1 MNSQRTLNHPL
12 RLALAGEMH
21 ARPFLRIEPPE
32 RVLHLALFAGDA
44 LDRHHAWLGE
54 LCECFGVSAPQRG
67 ASYFFH
73 DFGPWRLKWENHSE
87 FSTYTFAFRGDG
99 SGDFADDL
107 LRRLPQAWLGQL
119 AGNVISAAQL
129 AFVSA
134 GGQPLAASD
143 PWLRTQFS
151 GPLIAGARVMA
162 GGEVWSDFLVQPDG
176 VSRFLLRD
184 VGLREFQAGRLSQ
197 RVLEIDTYR
206 MMALLAL
213 PVARECQPVIRE
225 AEADNYRFSA
235 SAAYFSII
243 RARLQELREERIEG
257 VPTLGEFMERRLVP
271 AMEFCESVRRRQHEL
286 IERLSRTDSLLRT
299 RVTMT
304 QERYN
309 SAILASLN
317 KRAELQLRLQH
328 AVEGFSIVAISY
340 YLLGVLGYGLKA
352 LGKLGVPVEAELAT
366 GLALPLV
373 VGAVWFAV
381 RRAQRALH
389 RRHPSEDPAPAPA
402 ASSS

>member
-21 ARPFLRIEPPE
+21 ARPFMRIEPPE

-44 LDRHHAWLGE
+44 LERHHAWLGE

-389 RRHPSEDPAPAPA
+389 RGHPPEDPAPAPGV
-402 ASSS
+402 SSS